1 MMEVSNYIDA
11 ANPDSVVILN
21 SWYAR
26 IDLCKKRRM
35 HELDLGFSV
44 EQTQGHVNYDK
55 LTWVLSII
63 V

>member
-11 ANPDSVVILN
+11 ANSDSVVILN

-35 HELDLGFSV
+35 HELNLGFSV
-44 EQTQGHVNYDK
+44 EQTFPGAC
-55 LTWVLSII
+55 
-63 V
+63 